1 MRHKIPL
8 AASPESILALA
19 ERLAQMALRRR
30 RDDRADIRLAVRY
43 LRKLAAIQITSE
55 AVLTRGRVRKAA
67 DLQRRAGCTC

>member
-19 ERLAQMALRRR
+19 ERLAQMALRGR

-43 LRKLAAIQITSE
+43 LRKLAVQITSE